1 LHRLGLE
8 AFFKMGTF
16 EWVLVIDCRDYS
28 NRFQEKTDIIIRL
41 EEQKKAKAQSSENEE
56 KNIDK

>member
-1 LHRLGLE
+1 VGLE
-8 AFFKMGTF
+8 AFFKLGTF
-16 EWVLVIDCRDYS
+16 EWILVIDSRDYS

-41 EEQKKAKAQSSENEE
+41 EKQKKAKAQSSENEE